1 MPVLKPTQI
10 KVDHRGDLVIVQI
23 GSSTMELPYEV
34 ALQFSQWLRVHGK
47 AAKQKAGDL
56 SRHWSAIAMLD
67 PRE

>member
-34 ALQFSQWLRVHGK
+34 AIQFSQWLRVHGK
-47 AAKQKAGDL
+47 AAKRIAGDM